1 MRRLEL
7 EDPWVPSLPEG
18 WSSHI
23 HPQGWVYFYHP
34 KIRVITNDD
43 IRVPSVLD
51 TVEKYIATYPFS
63 DLADRMELLVPHN
76 PQLDEHMFSLI
87 VNHKSCLAGYD
98 LKDVIST
105 EGMEADQGA
114 FYSMWGLHLTDLRPT
129 VNKRRRMYWN
139 HLERHPNHVLLPPN
153 AEQEA
158 RDALAWFHLGI
169 CLPFFSGENSGSYLF
184 PFKTTSSPELAA
196 WYLSRSRSVKI
207 SWMQYLESVVRYP
220 ALFIDNSSLHFPF
233 S

>member
-1 MRRLEL
+1 MRRLDL
-7 EDPWVPSLPEG
+7 KDPWVPSLPGG

-34 KIRVITNDD
+34 KIRIVTNDD

-63 DLADRMELLVPHN
+63 DLADGMELLVPHN

-105 EGMEADQGA
+105 E
-114 FYSMWGLHLTDLRPT
+114 
-129 VNKRRRMYWN
+129 RM
-139 HLERHPNHVLLPPN
+139 
-153 AEQEA
+153 EA
-158 RDALAWFHLGI
+158 RDGASYSMVVYTPLTCARSEQAAKNVLE
-169 CLPFFSGENSGSYLF
+169 LP
-184 PFKTTSSPELAA
+184 
-196 WYLSRSRSVKI
+196 
-207 SWMQYLESVVRYP
+207 
-220 ALFIDNSSLHFPF
+220 
-233 S
+233 